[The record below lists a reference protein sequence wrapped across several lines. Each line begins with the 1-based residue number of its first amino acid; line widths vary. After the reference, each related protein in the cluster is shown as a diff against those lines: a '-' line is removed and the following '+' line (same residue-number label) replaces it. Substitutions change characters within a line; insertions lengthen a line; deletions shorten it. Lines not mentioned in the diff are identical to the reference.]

1 MNEWEKFIQ
10 IYQSSSK
17 SDAIKFADKMTN
29 EDDKNSAIIFL
40 NMKHPKHENSNQSDL
55 VTDFLENGSGIITLC
70 GSTRFFFEA
79 MECNKLLTF
88 MNWAVFQ
95 CGSWAQ
101 SFDKYSDPSDL
112 DYSTVKK
119 LHFQKIML
127 SQAIV
132 VVTDPTG
139 YVGSSTKAEI
149 AFTKGLEKPVFY
161 FDGVEFSGSA
171 IRKPVDYFADS
182 YLIDAFEVAN
192 DGLGF

>member
-1 MNEWEKFIQ
+1 MANEWSDFLKV
-10 IYQSSSK
+10 YQTSSK

-40 NMKHPKHENSNQSDL
+40 NMKHPKHDQSDS
-55 VTDFLENGSGIITLC
+55 VTDFLKNGSGIITLC
-70 GSTRFFFEA
+70 GSTRYFFEA
-79 MECNKLLTF
+79 MEAHKLLTF
-88 MNWAVFQ
+88 QNWAVFQ
-95 CGSWAQ
+95 CGSWGH
-101 SFDKYSDPSDL
+101 SFDKYSEPSDR

-119 LHFQKIML
+119 LHFQKIIL

-171 IRKPVDYFADS
+171 IRKPIDSFADS

>member
-1 MNEWEKFIQ
+1 MANEWSDFLKV
-10 IYQSSSK
+10 YQTSSK

-40 NMKHPKHENSNQSDL
+40 NMKHPKHDQSDSA
-55 VTDFLENGSGIITLC
+55 TDFLKNGSGIITLC
-70 GSTRFFFEA
+70 GSTRYFFEA
-79 MECNKLLTF
+79 MEAHKLLTF
-88 MNWAVFQ
+88 QNWAVFQ
-95 CGSWAQ
+95 CGSWGH
-101 SFDKYSDPSDL
+101 SFDKYSIPADR

-139 YVGSSTKAEI
+139 YIGSSTKAEI

-171 IRKPVDYFADS
+171 IRKPIDSFADS